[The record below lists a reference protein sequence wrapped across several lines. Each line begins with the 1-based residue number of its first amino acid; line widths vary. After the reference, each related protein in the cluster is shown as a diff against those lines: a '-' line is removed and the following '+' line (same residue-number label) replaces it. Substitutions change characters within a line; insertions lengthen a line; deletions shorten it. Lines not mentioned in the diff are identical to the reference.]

1 MRKLRVLIGSAGS
14 VFCDVRKAALELWG
28 FEVTVVPDGKQ
39 ACAALV
45 SGQVDLCILD
55 WDLPKMSGLSACKW
69 IRSVDLQKQ
78 PYIVLM
84 TEKNNPEQV
93 QSAYMAG
100 ANDYLGNP
108 FNLEDLHFL
117 VTTFA
122 QKVSQQDVVIGELTN
137 IDPLELYRR
146 DLTAAKVSR
155 LNISSQL

>member
-28 FEVTVVPDGKQ
+28 FHVTVVPDGKQ

-55 WDLPKMSGLSACKW
+55 WELPKMSGLAACEW
-69 IRSVDLQKQ
+69 IRSVDLKMQ

-84 TEKNNPEQV
+84 TEKNNQEQV

-122 QKVSQQDVVIGELTN
+122 QKVSQQDVAIGELTN
-137 IDPLELYRR
+137 MDPLELYRR
-146 DLTAAKVSR
+146 DLTTAKVSR